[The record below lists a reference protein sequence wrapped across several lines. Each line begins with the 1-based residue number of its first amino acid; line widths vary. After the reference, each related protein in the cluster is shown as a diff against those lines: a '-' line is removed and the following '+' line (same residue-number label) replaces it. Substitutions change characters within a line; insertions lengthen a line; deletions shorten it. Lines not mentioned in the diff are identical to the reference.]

1 MAIAARAQPATTCA
15 AVELATGVVRIEMAD
30 EQQQNSKEPGF
41 VKTIT
46 KRALAPVVATAATAA
61 TGYSI
66 RKGTELW
73 EQKLRPKLQEKGG
86 GLALARE
93 TLENAA
99 ARVGGPVSEKMSGL
113 ADKVGANGG
122 GQDSTAAAPKD
133 LVSNAEREQE
143 RRQRKQRRQ
152 ERRQA
157 LERAKPS

>member
-1 MAIAARAQPATTCA
+1 
-15 AVELATGVVRIEMAD
+15 MAD
-30 EQQQNSKEPGF
+30 EQQQQQQNSKERGF

-61 TGYSI
+61 TGYAI

-73 EQKLRPKLQEKGG
+73 EQRLRPKVQEKGSG
-86 GLALARE
+86 RALARE

-99 ARVGGPVSEKMSGL
+99 ARVGGPVSEKMSGF

-122 GQDSTAAAPKD
+122 GEDSPGPAQN
-133 LVSNAEREQE
+133 LVSNAGREEE
-143 RRQRKQRRQ
+143 RRQREQRRQ
-152 ERRQA
+152 ERRRA

>member
-1 MAIAARAQPATTCA
+1 
-15 AVELATGVVRIEMAD
+15 MAD
-30 EQQQNSKEPGF
+30 EQPQRSKQQNSKERGF

-46 KRALAPVVATAATAA
+46 KRALAPIVATAATAA
-61 TGYSI
+61 TGFTI

-73 EQKLRPKLQEKGG
+73 EQKLRPKVQEKGG

-99 ARVGGPVSEKMSGL
+99 AKVGGPVSEKMSGL

-122 GQDSTAAAPKD
+122 GHDSPAPAPGN
-133 LVSNAEREQE
+133 LVSNGEREQE